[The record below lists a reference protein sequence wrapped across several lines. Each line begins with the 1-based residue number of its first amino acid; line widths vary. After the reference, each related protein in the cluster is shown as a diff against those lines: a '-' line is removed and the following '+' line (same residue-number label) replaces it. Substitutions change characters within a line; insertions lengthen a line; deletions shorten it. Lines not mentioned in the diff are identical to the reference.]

1 MAGRRQQG
9 AARRVVVA
17 AVVAAA
23 AVVEEGDC
31 VVDEKFHNFDVTF
44 ALGAVSF

>member
-1 MAGRRQQG
+1 MHSEEVAGRRQQG
-9 AARRVVVA
+9 AARRVVV
-17 AVVAAA
+17 A